1 MQLGILTAIALAV
14 FAPGAVHAAG
24 PEKTRVELQS
34 EFIKPALPLAESD
47 FGAYG
52 VRLTAQVDK
61 QGAGSGTLELDPN
74 APAAPTFDEF
84 GFPTYAAG
92 LPPVKLEC
100 TLKLVKKR
108 KVWVNLEGRL
118 GGPEKEEEWLLF
130 EIMGPKLSSRL
141 SLAMLADGSSGR
153 LLVHGK
159 DGKVKYVVGVTTP
172 PPPIPCHPGCF
183 PAGTAIRV
191 PDGTK
196 PVERIRAG
204 DLVMTVGLD
213 EAAEPRK
220 VVSVFVT
227 KNRLMEVR
235 TDTGNLVTT
244 KTQPVALVDGGFRA
258 VGELKAGDRVF
269 RWDGKKRLAVTVKST
284 ALTGREERVFNL
296 VLGDPVIFIAEDFLV
311 RSKPPSL
318 APAVQAEGLEPERS
332 PAPAKK

>member
-1 MQLGILTAIALAV
+1 MRFGLLTALALAV
-14 FAPGAVHAAG
+14 LAPGVVNATG
-24 PEKTRVELQS
+24 PEKTMLELRS
-34 EFIKPALPLAESD
+34 GLINPGLPLAESD

-61 QGAGSGTLELDPN
+61 QGGGSGTLELDPN

-84 GFPTYAAG
+84 GFRTYAAA

-100 TLKLVKKR
+100 TLKFVKKR
-108 KVWVNLEGRL
+108 KVTVPLENRI

-130 EIMGPKLSSRL
+130 EIAGPKLTSRL
-141 SLAMLADGSSGR
+141 SLAILADGSSGR

-159 DGKVKYVVGVTTP
+159 DGKVKYVLDVTTP
-172 PPPIPCHPGCF
+172 PPPPPCHPGCF

-196 PVERIRAG
+196 PVERIREG
-204 DLVMTVGLD
+204 DLVTTVGLD
-213 EAAEPRK
+213 GAAVPRK

-244 KTQPVALVDGGFRA
+244 ETQPIALVDGGFRA
-258 VGELKAGDRVF
+258 AGELKAGDRVF
-269 RWDGKKRLAVTVKST
+269 RWDGEKRLAVTVKST
-284 ALTGREERVFNL
+284 LLTGREEPVFNL
-296 VLGDPVIFIAEDFLV
+296 VLGDPAIFIAGDFLV
-311 RSKPPSL
+311 RSKPPALASAVKAKGLQPDRSL
-318 APAVQAEGLEPERS
+318 AKE
-332 PAPAKK
+332 